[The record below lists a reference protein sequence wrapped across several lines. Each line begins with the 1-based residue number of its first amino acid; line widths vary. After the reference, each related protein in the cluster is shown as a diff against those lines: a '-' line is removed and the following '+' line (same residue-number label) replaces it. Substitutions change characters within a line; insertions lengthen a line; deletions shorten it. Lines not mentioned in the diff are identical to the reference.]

1 MVDLATRARTNIK
14 AFALLVERPLTRRQA
29 EAVALNTK
37 HRFIVILAPRQG
49 GKSDALALRA
59 VMWAFTH
66 PGETVLMVSASDESA
81 KVTLDKARNI
91 VKDAPM
97 LNEALTED
105 FSALLR
111 LSNGSQIRSVPQS
124 ERQIRGK
131 TADLLIIDEAALVER
146 DVFIAAFGTVAARS
160 RHAKI
165 ILASTANRT
174 DGMFYDLVQQA
185 GVRDDVVLHHWTTDD
200 CPWIT
205 PSFLE
210 SQRAVM
216 SPTKY
221 AAEYE
226 GHFASGAD
234 ALFSREMIER
244 VTRDYASS
252 PLASLVGPAR
262 VGAGIDW
269 GATNDRSTF
278 VGVARLPQA
287 GDRVFGVV
295 CAQRWDAGASLEEVV
310 IPQIVASPAH
320 VQRLSVETNGL
331 GWMPTEVLFRRWRE
345 RADAAGGGL
354 ESSHEAIHPRDL
366 DRLWRQLGGAGVQHN
381 GRTYPDRHLV
391 PKPFPGQDAP
401 PQAFETRLRAIHTTT
416 EVKATAY
423 SAMRLLVDRGA
434 LLLPRDATELRR
446 ELLLLRVEL
455 AQGGTEK
462 VEAAIG
468 HDDLADALAFA
479 LGPYRREGDKRWRT
493 WLADLA
499 DPSMPVPTPAQHVP
513 LGLPRRPVLQSLA
526 GPQLTIPPGVDL
538 SKPNE
543 PTAAAEAVLAYR
555 ETQRKD

>member
-1 MVDLATRARTNIK
+1 L
-14 AFALLVERPLTRRQA
+14 
-29 EAVALNTK
+29 
-37 HRFIVILAPRQG
+37 
-49 GKSDALALRA
+49 
-59 VMWAFTH
+59 
-66 PGETVLMVSASDESA
+66 VSASDESA

-185 GVRDDVVLHHWTTDD
+185 RVRDDVVLHHWTTDD

-244 VTRDYASS
+244 VTRDYALS

-295 CAQRWDAGASLEEVV
+295 CTQRWDAGASLEEVV

-320 VQRLSVETNGL
+320 VQRLTVETNGL

-345 RADAAGGGL
+345 RADASGGGL

-366 DRLWRQLGGAGVQHN
+366 DRLWRQPGGSAVQHN

-391 PKPFPGQDAP
+391 PKPLPGVVAP
-401 PQAFETRLRAIHTTT
+401 PQPFVTRLRAIHTTA

-423 SAMRLLVDRGA
+423 SAMRLLIDRGA

-499 DPSMPVPTPAQHVP
+499 DPSMPIPAPAQHVP
-513 LGLPRRPVLQSLA
+513 MGLPRRAVLQSLA
-526 GPQLTIPPGVDL
+526 GSHLTIPPGVDL
-538 SKPNE
+538 SSPAQ

-555 ETQRKD
+555 EAQRKD